1 MNVALVA
8 LQSPVAPPCCHSCD
22 RTSVNESGRRRLSLV
37 LKGCDDPIP
46 GTGVA
51 DSDPDG
57 GDRLLRC
64 LLRDGDSSSYLDLLL
79 CGFVGVKYD
88 GSSSS
93 DSVSDME
100 YCSSISKGHTHHNLD
115 THLCLSPARVP
126 TLAM

>member
-51 DSDPDG
+51 TPIQTAVTVFSDASYAMEI
-57 GDRLLRC
+57 LRRTSTYSFAV
-64 LLRDGDSSSYLDLLL
+64 LW
-79 CGFVGVKYD
+79 V
-88 GSSSS
+88 
-93 DSVSDME
+93 
-100 YCSSISKGHTHHNLD
+100 
-115 THLCLSPARVP
+115 
-126 TLAM
+126 